1 MRKQLYVSAL
11 ENKRKDTS
19 DSKCRHSKNEYLAEV
34 LTWKVTSRH
43 NNWWTS
49 RNSKTIC
56 FRWLYSN
63 ASEYVSKFFP
73 ARFILLSALYLEENI
88 ILFRVK
94 KCNFSWS
101 YVTNFLPGW
110 NLFSFVAPFTDLV
123 SLKYTTLAPSSVF
136 SPNWNSIPIMGL
148 FFFPRIFQ
156 RGLKFFLHDWIFKH
170 GLNFSQGWNF
180 LHVFVHFI

>member
-19 DSKCRHSKNEYLAEV
+19 NSKCRHSKNEYFAEV

-110 NLFSFVAPFTDLV
+110 NLFSFVAAFTDLV

-136 SPNWNSIPIMGL
+136 SPNWKFHSYYRLI
-148 FFFPRIFQ
+148 FFPRIFQ
-156 RGLKFFLHDWIFKH
+156 RGLKFFLHEWIFKH